1 MLFAKDARMLTE
13 DHRPKDATLQEL
25 LDETRTCISQ
35 AVENGEY
42 STVVIIQRFVPRDV
56 RKEYKRE
63 MKKLGYRVS
72 CDWYDTASSIV
83 HIRW

>member
-1 MLFAKDARMLTE
+1 MLFAEDARMLTE
-13 DHRPKDATLQEL
+13 DHRPKDATLREL
-25 LDETRTCISQ
+25 LDETQTCISQ

-42 STVVIIQRFVPRDV
+42 SAVLIIWRFVPRDV

-63 MKKLGYRVS
+63 MKKLGYRLS
-72 CDWYDTASSIV
+72 YDWDDLGSII

>member
-1 MLFAKDARMLTE
+1 MLFAEDARMLTE
-13 DHRPKDATLQEL
+13 DHRPKDATLEEL
-25 LDETRTCISQ
+25 LDETQTCISQ

-42 STVVIIQRFVPRDV
+42 SAVLIIWRFVPRDV

-63 MKKLGYRVS
+63 MKKLGYRLS
-72 CDWYDTASSIV
+72 YDWDDLGSII